1 MFTGPPIYEGAGR
14 AEAQF
19 FLDGNH
25 SRVSLMARIVPSP
38 DWFVGIDSFELCME
52 SSWLDSITIE
62 VDPMDAGTDNGFTF
76 TAPNWAT
83 EPQGVIYR
91 ITSHYPPHPAGSFY
105 YPYMKRL
112 PPIATFQFIKLREYE
127 LSEVFHHS
135 EDDKRYDLMR
145 ADQKNVIVNNLNSN
159 QNNQNNDVQI
169 EMEVQRREQ
178 EMRLQ
183 QQQLFTTR
191 LPVSP
196 TSVSVSGDPLSLPL
210 HQQLQN
216 HLTVVP
222 GAGIIPRGDKDAIL
236 NSIVETYHNQE
247 PLKQKNK
254 NKKALRKLKAAREC
268 RVGEW
273 GEWSECSVSCGVG
286 EMTRHRTVER
296 HPRRGGK
303 SCPPL
308 TQTKWCGAAN
318 NNCPPNSIYSNW

>member
-1 MFTGPPIYEGAGR
+1 MFTGPPIFEGSGR

-105 YPYMKRL
+105 YPYLKRL

-127 LSEVFHHS
+127 LSEVFHHG

-145 ADQKNVIVNNLNSN
+145 ADQKSIIVNN
-159 QNNQNNDVQI
+159 NNQNNDVQI

-178 EMRLQ
+178 EIRMLQ
-183 QQQLFTTR
+183 QQQLLTTR
-191 LPVSP
+191 FPIAATSP
-196 TSVSVSGDPLSLPL
+196 TGNGLMTL
-210 HQQLQN
+210 QQQQQQQQSRS
-216 HLTVVP
+216 VVP
-222 GAGIIPRGDKDAIL
+222 GIIPKGSKDAIL

-254 NKKALRKLKAAREC
+254 NKKGLRKYKAAREC
-268 RVGEW
+268 RVGDW
-273 GEWSECSVSCGVG
+273 GAWSMCSVSCGVG

-318 NNCPPNSIYSNW
+318 DNCPQNLLNSNW